1 MAATDAEIK
10 SLGLAAGNRLELAKK
25 IHRGVPYKSVEKF
38 RVATHLTESTLQSVT
53 GIPARTW
60 TRRKKGGKFTPEE
73 SDRIARIA
81 RIFEH
86 AERVFGSKAAATR
99 WLEEPNLGLGD
110 EAPIEAASTELG
122 AKEVDDLLSRIEF
135 GVYS

>member
-1 MAATDAEIK
+1 MAAKGSEIK
-10 SLGLAAGNRLELAKK
+10 SLGLTAANRLELGKK
-25 IHRGVPYKSVEKF
+25 IHKGVAYKSVERF
-38 RVATHLTESTLQSVT
+38 RELTHLPEARFQSVT

-60 TRRKKGGKFTPEE
+60 TRRKKLGKFTAEE
-73 SDRIARIA
+73 SERIARIA

-86 AERVFGSKAAATR
+86 AESVLGSKDAAAK
-99 WLEEPNLGLGD
+99 WLEEPNLGLGE

-122 AKEVDDLLSRIEF
+122 AKEVEELLARIEH